1 LLHISVGCFFQKA
14 MENSHWAS
22 LWVQW
27 ITPHLWPDTVLQH
40 FWVSLTK
47 CSTLPKAFSLSVSR
61 GSDALGLFPFSSFF
75 YSFVDATMASRDSAN
90 SQSCRILDCFPKLS
104 RRCCSRLRCGELSES
119 GWQLLPSR
127 FLTEEMSEKFI
138 ELSWCWPC
146 LTNAPAPVTQVRLS
160 FPLGVTVALPF
171 KEEFQLVVVKNV
183 DARRWRHAES
193 ISGGGAGTGT
203 VSVAVLELDSK

>member
-1 LLHISVGCFFQKA
+1 

-138 ELSWCWPC
+138 ELGGGMSFVGLASPT
-146 LTNAPAPVTQVRLS
+146 LLHQLYHTFKPAVVVLS
-160 FPLGVTVALPF
+160 VLLLRYIPF
-171 KEEFQLVVVKNV
+171 KEELQLVV
-183 DARRWRHAES
+183 
-193 ISGGGAGTGT
+193 IMLGGGAEYCTQSPSQGEE
-203 VSVAVLELDSK
+203 LERER